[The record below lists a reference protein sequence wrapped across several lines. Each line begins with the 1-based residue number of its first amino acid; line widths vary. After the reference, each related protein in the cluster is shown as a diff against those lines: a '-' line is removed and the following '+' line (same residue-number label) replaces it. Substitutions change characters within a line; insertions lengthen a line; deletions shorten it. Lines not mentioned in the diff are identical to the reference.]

1 MADKS
6 ILGGVRPL
14 HFPFIGTLNNQDSD
28 TTGSSDA
35 RILQQDSINFL
46 FCYKLSLERSKVG
59 LVVGVA

>member
-14 HFPFIGTLNNQDSD
+14 HFPFIGTLNSQDSD
-28 TTGSSDA
+28 TIRSSDA
-35 RILQQDSINFL
+35 RILQQDSMNLL
-46 FCYKLSLERSKVG
+46 FCYKLSLETSKVG